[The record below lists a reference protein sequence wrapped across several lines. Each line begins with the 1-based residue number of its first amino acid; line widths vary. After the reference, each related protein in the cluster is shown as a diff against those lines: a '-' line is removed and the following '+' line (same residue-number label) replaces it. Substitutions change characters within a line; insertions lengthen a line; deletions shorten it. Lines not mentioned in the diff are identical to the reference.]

1 MDKLIKLVIVVAVL
15 AIVVTLC
22 IIFKKPILKT
32 LKKWYSK
39 LCGSKV
45 VKKTKQL
52 KNECTQRV
60 KDKMSGQC
68 SLFSN
73 KKGA

>member
-15 AIVVTLC
+15 AIIVVLC

-32 LKKWYSK
+32 FNKLWNSK
-39 LCGSKV
+39 P
-45 VKKTKQL
+45 VKKAKQM

-60 KDKMSGQC
+60 KDKVSGQQR
-68 SLFSN
+68 LNLSN
-73 KKGA
+73 PKKGE